1 MQIQGKQNSTV
12 IPGNSQQHYQAT
24 REAFSRRVFLPV
36 QAVDPAISSSKQH
49 DCDDRQ
55 RRSMCQGEVRA
66 TEAASTRDR
75 STPSPTSDPVNLDK
89 QCYSTLRDELILK
102 NFFMRLL
109 YTQHPSQQ
117 QDHEDIP
124 GNVFFEW
131 LGKARISEK
140 NLRNIQHFRALARFN
155 GFNVKVLVDKPMT
168 VVATESR
175 TDTVTGRIETITV
188 ARLYKDFRA
197 ALAEQDSHNVSLIF
211 NEFVKRTEQHRVGLC
226 THALRSDYFRLALIY
241 TYGGMHS
248 DVAVS
253 MEDFDKERG
262 YVESPLIPLKGKN
275 GFLVLCT
282 HMEYTEDF
290 ESPDIPPRN
299 SPSVAVAEFVTK
311 TSIANTLIA
320 SSKQNK
326 IVLSM
331 IYSMLVAERRLEIEN
346 MSETDAKMIGKNK
359 VHAIYDRDVMRLY
372 QCSRKQHLHFFVNY
386 KTALH
391 IETYRKMVGP
401 FNMVEAVILKRAR
414 KNIRE
419 ELCKEF
425 HASMPTGEFNS
436 RLIPAVTAIS
446 IAGLDRFLYSYGPG
460 QAYEDLYSILAE
472 SGFPFPNKV
481 PAIANMKP
489 VHLKGDGSWY
499 KGLSNP
505 RYVEDIDVEYHECPK
520 ISRHD
525 KGKAGYAPL
534 MPAIS
539 PKQHHAGKPVSPP
552 GYSRTWC
559 SVL

>member
-1 MQIQGKQNSTV
+1 MEIQGKQNSTV
-12 IPGNSQQHYQAT
+12 IPGNSQQHCQAT
-24 REAFSRRVFLPV
+24 REAFFRRVFLPV

-55 RRSMCQGEVRA
+55 RRSICQGEVRA

-140 NLRNIQHFRALARFN
+140 NLRNIQHFKALARFN
-155 GFNVKVLVDKPMT
+155 GFNVKVLVDKPIT
-168 VVATESR
+168 IVAAEARTE
-175 TDTVTGRIETITV
+175 TVTGGIETITV

-197 ALAEQDSHNVSLIF
+197 ALAEQDSRNVSLIF

-226 THALRSDYFRLALIY
+226 THALRSDYFRLALMY

-248 DVAVS
+248 DVAVL
-253 MEDFDKERG
+253 MEDFNKERG
-262 YVESPLIPLKGKN
+262 YVDAPLIPLKGKN
-275 GFLVLCT
+275 GFLIRLFCHEGGRT
-282 HMEYTEDF
+282 
-290 ESPDIPPRN
+290 SPDVPRRG
-299 SPSVAVAEFVTK
+299 SLRVKYFVDRAW
-311 TSIANTLIA
+311 TSNTLMA

-346 MSETDAKMIGKNK
+346 MSETDGKKIGSK
-359 VHAIYDRDVMRLY
+359 VHAIYDRDIMRLY
-372 QCSRKQHLHFFVNY
+372 QCSKEQKLRFFVNHKASLY
-386 KTALH
+386 
-391 IETYRKMVGP
+391 IETSRK
-401 FNMVEAVILKRAR
+401 EAELFGCSEALLMEEAR
-414 KNIRE
+414 ESFK
-419 ELCKEF
+419 KEF
-425 HASMPTGEFNS
+425 LGIFNAMISTGSGPDF
-436 RLIPAVTAIS
+436 RLLFAVTS
-446 IAGLDRFLYSYGPG
+446 IGVAGLSSFSNSHGPG
-460 QAYEDLYSILAE
+460 RPYEDVYSNWVE
-472 SGFPFPNKV
+472 SSFPFLNKV
-481 PAIANMKP
+481 PAIANMKSL
-489 VHLKGDGSWY
+489 HWTGDGSWY

-505 RYVEDIDVEYHECPK
+505 RYVEDIDVEYHECPG